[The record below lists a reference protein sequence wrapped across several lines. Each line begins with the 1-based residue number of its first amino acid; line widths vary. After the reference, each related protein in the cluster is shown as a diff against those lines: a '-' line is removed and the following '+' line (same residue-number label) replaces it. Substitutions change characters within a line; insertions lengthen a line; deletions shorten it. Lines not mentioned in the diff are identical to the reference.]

1 MLREFEVKIPLDNLE
16 HVENKLR
23 KLGAILIGYREE
35 HDYYIDTRPCIDI
48 VSTDSAL
55 RIRVSRD
62 PQSGNVYGEL
72 TFKGPRENHGF
83 AKVRK
88 EMSVEVNDPLKMLEI
103 FKALGFNV
111 FIIVSKK
118 RKVYQ
123 YNEYKVYLDDVEGLG
138 KFVEIEYM
146 YEGDRGWGSDIDQY
160 ILEIVD
166 ILGLPKIFIKESYL
180 ELMMKSKGENRGC

>member
-1 MLREFEVKIPLDNLE
+1 
-16 HVENKLR
+16 
-23 KLGAILIGYREE
+23 
-35 HDYYIDTRPCIDI
+35 
-48 VSTDSAL
+48 
-55 RIRVSRD
+55 
-62 PQSGNVYGEL
+62 
-72 TFKGPRENHGF
+72 
-83 AKVRK
+83 
-88 EMSVEVNDPLKMLEI
+88 MLEI